1 MSNEDLK
8 NTYISTEF
16 MIDCPYTQENIDD
29 IRTSALQYSEQLY
42 NKCCKPAFSI
52 YRTLLQMTP
61 EQQENYYNNPDEH
74 YAKFHRYLNKTNR
87 DAIASAYTF
96 VNSLLNNETDDI
108 RMKLQLS

>member
-1 MSNEDLK
+1 
-8 NTYISTEF
+8 
-16 MIDCPYTQENIDD
+16 
-29 IRTSALQYSEQLY
+29 
-42 NKCCKPAFSI
+42 
-52 YRTLLQMTP
+52 MTP

-74 YAKFHRYLNKTNR
+74 YVKFHRYLNKTNR